1 MGSVEMK
8 MISHQAVGVKLPTC
22 LAAGFGERFQKILA
36 IDIIEENF
44 FTPIAS
50 AHQVVNRAGNSIRG

>member
-1 MGSVEMK
+1 
-8 MISHQAVGVKLPTC
+8 MISHQTVGVQLPTC